1 MYQLLR
7 CKCFYCHKLRMSSFK
22 VRYYLVKLK
31 LLEMGDV
38 ASAMDLQDVLAPST
52 QVFDEEEGVQKDKGA
67 SQDAENAL
75 RNYEQRYAAFAAKH
89 SHFSNV
95 VSGGGDGSSTAPRQK
110 RSVDPYIR
118 DLQAEVIETFQKA
131 AIAVKACENC
141 GAHTAPLRKDG
152 YTKLFQKP
160 MPKRLR
166 AKMTDRRLTSK
177 SAMESLKDFGL
188 TSAVSIASLASH
200 ASIALSSGHKKAHR
214 TQAEDT
220 ISATSSESESDSED
234 DDDTG
239 ADDVAEDGE
248 EGTSAGYSDSDR
260 YLVPI
265 EVEAQLRLLWLQNQ
279 EILDFIWLR
288 ALHGDD
294 NAHKIQAAF
303 IRSQYQSR
311 ARLSSS
317 GKPGLA
323 AGQQESEGWRMF
335 FTRVVLVPA
344 NKFRPPGKVGD
355 MVAEHPQNTH
365 LKKVMIENNVIR
377 ELYGAE
383 VPVDDSEV
391 GGRPKSKSSLRSSI
405 SGGANGEE
413 GEGVNLSKVVSHWIE
428 LQQAVNCYIDSSKD
442 SNVLAQQGPAGIRQI
457 LERKEGLFRKHMMG
471 KRVNFCCRSVISPD
485 NYIGTNEIGI
495 PVHFAKSLH
504 YPTPVN
510 SWNVKYLRTLV
521 QRGPFQY
528 PGKHSVLFHSHVRAL
543 CVCICAAPR
552 IFHIPG

>member
-1 MYQLLR
+1 
-7 CKCFYCHKLRMSSFK
+7 MS
-22 VRYYLVKLK
+22 R
-31 LLEMGDV
+31 
-38 ASAMDLQDVLAPST
+38 
-52 QVFDEEEGVQKDKGA
+52 
-67 SQDAENAL
+67 DAENAL

-95 VSGGGDGSSTAPRQK
+95 VSGGEGTSAAPRQK

-118 DLQAEVIETFQKA
+118 DLQAEVIDTFQKA
-131 AIAVKACENC
+131 AMAVKACENC

-166 AKMTDRRLTSK
+166 ANMTAKRFVAK

-200 ASIALSSGHKKAHR
+200 ASIALSSGHKKGR

-220 ISATSSESESDSED
+220 ISATSSESESDSD
-234 DDDTG
+234 DDDVDEG
-239 ADDVAEDGE
+239 ADDS
-248 EGTSAGYSDSDR
+248 EGASGSFSDNDR

-294 NAHKIQAAF
+294 HAHKIQAAF
-303 IRSQYQSR
+303 VRSQYQSR
-311 ARLSSS
+311 VRPSAGGST
-317 GKPGLA
+317 GLA

-383 VPVDDSEV
+383 VPVDDSAV
-391 GGRPKSKSSLRSSI
+391 GGRPKAKSSLRNSI
-405 SGGANGEE
+405 SSAGTAGEE

-442 SNVLAQQGPAGIRQI
+442 SNVLAQAGPAGIRQI

-485 NYIGTNEIGI
+485 PYIGTNEIGI

-528 PGKHSVLFHSHVRAL
+528 PGKHPLL
-543 CVCICAAPR
+543 P
-552 IFHIPG
+552 